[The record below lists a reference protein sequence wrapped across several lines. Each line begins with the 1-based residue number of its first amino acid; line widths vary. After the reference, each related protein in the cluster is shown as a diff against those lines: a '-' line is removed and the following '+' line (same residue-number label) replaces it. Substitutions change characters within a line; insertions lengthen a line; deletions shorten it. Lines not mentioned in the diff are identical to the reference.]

1 MQAGSG
7 CKGSMRLLLS
17 KSQELKWPFML
28 LTWIIVTEDETTS
41 ESAVQPESDPERAK
55 PLERLQARIDAT
67 FKEEMAPYLDR
78 IIKNFNRT
86 SRLLEDSKRVRK
98 DSPESA
104 DDILR
109 AIVVFLHASL
119 EDFLRTV
126 SQSLLP
132 LAGESA
138 LNAIPLAGL
147 SGRSEKFQLGRLVA
161 HKGKLVDDVIRESV
175 SEYLERSNYN
185 NVGEIALLL
194 ETLGFNVAEHNKEFP
209 QIQSMMQRRH
219 QIVHRADESKMP
231 FFGNYDV
238 QSIDPDEVWQWL
250 RAVQGFMAHLCTPIF
265 LKKLSPEMIAD
276 KFGLKTEDK

>member
-1 MQAGSG
+1 M
-7 CKGSMRLLLS
+7 
-17 KSQELKWPFML
+17 
-28 LTWIIVTEDETTS
+28 TEGETTS
-41 ESAVQPESDPERAK
+41 KSASQPESDPESTK
-55 PLERLQARIDAT
+55 PLALLEVKIETAFR
-67 FKEEMAPYLDR
+67 EEMAPYLDR
-78 IIKNFNRT
+78 IIKNLSRT
-86 SRLLEDSKRVRK
+86 NRLLTDSKRVRE

-138 LNAIPLAGL
+138 LNAIPLAGQ

-161 HKGKLVDDVIRESV
+161 HRGKLVDDVIRESV
-175 SEYLERSNYN
+175 SEHLERSNYN

-209 QIQSMMQRRH
+209 QIESMMQRRH
-219 QIVHRADESKMP
+219 QIVHRADETKVP
-231 FFGNYDV
+231 FFGIYNV
-238 QSIDPDEVWQWL
+238 QSIDPDEVWKWL
-250 RAVQGFMAHLCTPIF
+250 MAVHSFMAHLCTPIF
-265 LKKLSPEMIAD
+265 MKKMPPEALAD
-276 KFGLKTEDK
+276 KCELKTENK